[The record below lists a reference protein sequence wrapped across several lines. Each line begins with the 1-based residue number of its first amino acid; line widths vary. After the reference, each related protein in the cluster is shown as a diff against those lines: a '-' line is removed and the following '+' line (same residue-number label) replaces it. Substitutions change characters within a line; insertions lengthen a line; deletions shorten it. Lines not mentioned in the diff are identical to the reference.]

1 MKSFHFFTVFHS
13 LSKKYI
19 SLKKITNNN
28 SFGNNFTLFYTI
40 QISMY
45 HFTLKLIIRVIIF
58 SFVAERKIVASKR
71 LINQSRDDPSLIN
84 FSLGRESVPTQTS
97 TKPSRTYF
105 KYNTIPMDINTHHA
119 SNLPCRYSE
128 EFNGT
133 ILITRVMASNYNRI
147 ITMYHVAIITESN
160 DLPRSM
166 KLYLLE
172 SDNTADLLR
181 RQRRSDDRRKLR
193 RALGLYTSWKAV
205 ERGFQPGICTP

>member
-1 MKSFHFFTVFHS
+1 MKSFHFFAVFHS

-84 FSLGRESVPTQTS
+84 FSLREGNRFQLKHQQNHRALISNTIQYLWILIHITL
-97 TKPSRTYF
+97 RTYRV
-105 KYNTIPMDINTHHA
+105 DIQKN
-119 SNLPCRYSE
+119 
-128 EFNGT
+128 
-133 ILITRVMASNYNRI
+133 
-147 ITMYHVAIITESN
+147 
-160 DLPRSM
+160 SM
-166 KLYLLE
+166 
-172 SDNTADLLR
+172 
-181 RQRRSDDRRKLR
+181 
-193 RALGLYTSWKAV
+193 
-205 ERGFQPGICTP
+205 ERF